1 MSDLY
6 TDPFADDAGAYVLG
20 TLDEAD
26 RAAFVDHLRG
36 CPECRQAVAEIED
49 LPGLLALVP
58 AEGPVDPPPT
68 VLAHLLDE
76 VRRQEWAERSRARR
90 RRTWWGGAGL
100 AAAAA
105 GAVVFSG
112 SLVPMP
118 WTEPPAVVAE
128 VTTVDFE
135 PTADAAI
142 TASLELT
149 SVRWGT
155 KIELTCS
162 YQGDQYAQPV
172 EYALVVHDAE
182 GRSEQVATWIAVPG
196 RELTIPAAT
205 GLALED
211 ITRVEMISDGAVMLV
226 AEV

>member
-1 MSDLY
+1 MSDPY
-6 TDPFADDAGAYVLG
+6 TDPFTDEAGAYVLG
-20 TLDEAD
+20 ALDDAE
-26 RAAFVDHLRG
+26 RAAFVDHLRS

-58 AEGPVDPPPT
+58 KEGPVDPPPT

-76 VRRQEWAERSRARR
+76 VRQEEWAERSRARR
-90 RRTWWGGAGL
+90 RRAWRGGAGL

-105 GAVVFSG
+105 GAVLFSG
-112 SLVPMP
+112 ALLPMP
-118 WTEPPAVVAE
+118 WTDAPAVVAS
-128 VTTVDFE
+128 TTVEFE

-149 SVRWGT
+149 SVPWGT
-155 KIELTCS
+155 RIELTCS
-162 YQGDQYAQPV
+162 YQGDQYALPV

-196 RELTIPAAT
+196 KELTVPATT

-211 ITRVEMISDGAVMLV
+211 ITRVEMVSDGAVMLV

>member
-1 MSDLY
+1 MSDH

-20 TLDEAD
+20 TLDDAD
-26 RAAFVDHLRG
+26 RAAFVDHLRS
-36 CPECRQAVAEIED
+36 CPECRSAVAELED

-58 AEGPVDPPPT
+58 AEGPADPPPT

-76 VRRQEWAERSRARR
+76 VRRQEWAERSRSRR
-90 RRTWWGGAGL
+90 RRAWWGGAGL
-100 AAAAA
+100 AAAAT

-112 SLVPMP
+112 AVVPMP
-118 WTEPPAVVAE
+118 WTDSPSVVEA
-128 VTTVDFE
+128 TTVEFE

-149 SVRWGT
+149 SARWGT
-155 KIELTCS
+155 RIELTCS
-162 YQGDQYAQPV
+162 YQGDRYAQPV

-196 RELTIPAAT
+196 RELTVPAAT

-211 ITRVEMISDGAVMLV
+211 ITRVEMVSDGTVMLV

>member
-1 MSDLY
+1 MSDPQAD
-6 TDPFADDAGAYVLG
+6 TFADDAGAYVLG
-20 TLDEAD
+20 ALDDAD
-26 RAAFVDHLRG
+26 RAAFVEHLRG

-76 VRRQEWAERSRARR
+76 VRREEWAVRSRARR
-90 RRTWWGGAGL
+90 RRAWWSGGGLAG
-100 AAAAA
+100 AAAA
-105 GAVVFSG
+105 AVVFSG
-112 SLVPMP
+112 TLVPMP

-128 VTTVDFE
+128 VTTLEFE
-135 PTADAAI
+135 PTADATI

-149 SVRWGT
+149 SVQWGT
-155 KIELTCS
+155 RIELTCS
-162 YQGDQYAQPV
+162 YQGDQYSQPV

-196 RELTIPAAT
+196 EELTVPAAT

-211 ITRVEMISDGAVMLV
+211 ITRVEMVSDGAVMLV

>member
-1 MSDLY
+1 MSDPY
-6 TDPFADDAGAYVLG
+6 TDPFADEAGAYVLG
-20 TLDEAD
+20 ALDDAE
-26 RAAFVDHLRG
+26 RAAFVDHLRS

-58 AEGPVDPPPT
+58 REGPVDPPPT

-76 VRRQEWAERSRARR
+76 VRREEWAERSRVRR
-90 RRTWWGGAGL
+90 RRAWRGGAGL

-105 GAVVFSG
+105 GAVLFSG
-112 SLVPMP
+112 ALLPMP
-118 WTEPPAVVAE
+118 WTDAPAVVAS
-128 VTTVDFE
+128 TTVEFE
-135 PTADAAI
+135 PTSDAAI

-149 SVRWGT
+149 SVPWGT
-155 KIELTCS
+155 RIELTCS

-196 RELTIPAAT
+196 RELTVPAAT

-211 ITRVEMISDGAVMLV
+211 IIRVEMISDGTVMLV